1 MRAVWPRGWIPL
13 RHRAALVAVSVAAL
27 PLLLVW
33 LSALGDA
40 ALGQRMAERGL
51 QAAARAAPQVGRPD
65 TAAQVEALARKEGL
79 WMRVI
84 DEDGRVVVDAN
95 HDAATGLAAW
105 SQALFFGPEGPPTL
119 AGWELSAGPPGQRLV
134 ALAAEQGR
142 ASHTCTFVEG
152 HRLLVCEAAR
162 VAGDG
167 RSILYVVES
176 SQAAIRSLHDARYP
190 LLKLTLISGV
200 LALVLGAWL
209 GWRMV
214 RPIEQLRAQVLDR
227 SRSAALAPV
236 ALDRR
241 DELGDLARA
250 FNRLLGAL
258 RDRGAANEA
267 FAADLAHEVKNPV
280 AAVRAAS
287 ERLSAGG
294 PIDAERAA
302 RLGRVLREASDR
314 LERLSNRFLEL
325 ARAEAGL
332 VHSHRERVP
341 MGLLAERLVER
352 LAADPRAE
360 GVRLAAVV
368 AGPCVVLAVAERL
381 ETVLMNLLD
390 NALRFAPEGVG
401 PPQVT
406 VTVAE
411 RAGRVEVRVED
422 SGPGVPIADRERVFQ
437 RFFSRRP
444 GGTGLGLALCQ
455 AIVEAHGGEIALE
468 PGPAGCGFFFWLPT
482 IDSQPR

>member
-1 MRAVWPRGWIPL
+1 
-13 RHRAALVAVSVAAL
+13 
-27 PLLLVW
+27 
-33 LSALGDA
+33 
-40 ALGQRMAERGL
+40 
-51 QAAARAAPQVGRPD
+51 
-65 TAAQVEALARKEGL
+65 
-79 WMRVI
+79 
-84 DEDGRVVVDAN
+84 
-95 HDAATGLAAW
+95 
-105 SQALFFGPEGPPTL
+105 
-119 AGWELSAGPPGQRLV
+119 
-134 ALAAEQGR
+134 
-142 ASHTCTFVEG
+142 
-152 HRLLVCEAAR
+152 
-162 VAGDG
+162 
-167 RSILYVVES
+167 
-176 SQAAIRSLHDARYP
+176 
-190 LLKLTLISGV
+190 
-200 LALVLGAWL
+200 
-209 GWRMV
+209 
-214 RPIEQLRAQVLDR
+214 
-227 SRSAALAPV
+227 
-236 ALDRR
+236 
-241 DELGDLARA
+241 
-250 FNRLLGAL
+250 
-258 RDRGAANEA
+258 
-267 FAADLAHEVKNPV
+267 
-280 AAVRAAS
+280 
-287 ERLSAGG
+287 
-294 PIDAERAA
+294 
-302 RLGRVLREASDR
+302 
-314 LERLSNRFLEL
+314 
-325 ARAEAGL
+325 
-332 VHSHRERVP
+332 